1 MHGCKRFPFED
12 AFKFLFKCSVCD
24 KPMTY
29 LNNNWIIEILTKKIK
44 QIKEELSKK
53 DSTIS
58 TVSTEAEAKAD
69 EEFEDEW

>member
-1 MHGCKRFPFED
+1 
-12 AFKFLFKCSVCD
+12 
-24 KPMTY
+24 MTY